1 MLRHASMACFS
12 FRLKKQKNKKGG
24 ATSPCSTTVR
34 SRAVTE
40 TRWGAFARDYGADVK
55 AEDAEEGRER
65 SERRVAYA

>member
-1 MLRHASMACFS
+1 
-12 FRLKKQKNKKGG
+12 
-24 ATSPCSTTVR
+24 
-34 SRAVTE
+34 VTE